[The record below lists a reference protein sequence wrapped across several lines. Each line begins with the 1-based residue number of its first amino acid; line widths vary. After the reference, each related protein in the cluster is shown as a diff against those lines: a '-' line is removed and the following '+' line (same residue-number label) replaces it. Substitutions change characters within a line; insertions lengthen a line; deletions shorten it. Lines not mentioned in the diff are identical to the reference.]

1 MLSKNQKDTQIY
13 IYDDFKIKNGQ
24 IRWKEMKGLKNRMT
38 HDYAGLDYEVIWE
51 IVTNYIEELE
61 FQIEK
66 LIEKITF
73 KEN

>member
-13 IYDDFKIKNGQ
+13 TYDDFKIKNGQ
-24 IRWKEMKGLKNRMT
+24 ICSKEMKGLKNRMT

>member
-1 MLSKNQKDTQIY
+1 MLSKNQKDTQKY
-13 IYDDFKIKNGQ
+13 TYDDFKIKNGQ
-24 IRWKEMKGLKNRMT
+24 IRWKKMKGLRNRMT

>member
-1 MLSKNQKDTQIY
+1 
-13 IYDDFKIKNGQ
+13 
-24 IRWKEMKGLKNRMT
+24 MKGLKNRMT
-38 HDYAGLDYEVIWE
+38 HDYAGLDYEVIWK

>member
-24 IRWKEMKGLKNRMT
+24 IRSKEMKELKNRMT
-38 HDYAGLDYEVIWE
+38 HDYAGLDYEVIWK